1 MKYRVWFCFWLLLAA
16 SGSALAAPA
25 VAPKVTID
33 AWVGKELVYDI
44 AFLWF
49 DRIAEGQLAVS
60 PGSRPGTYR
69 ALLEARTLGVTAWVT
84 SDRVQRYESLM
95 ETSPDGHLRSL
106 SYESRII
113 KGPEGK
119 RKDRGKRYLFDHG
132 KGQVSYAR
140 TRDGVPGAAT
150 VLPIQ
155 GTPPADILT
164 AFFNF
169 QAGVY
174 GPLTPGETYRILAL
188 AKKGVGW
195 IDAEVLPGEK
205 WPAKEFFSKNGTLVK
220 VRVDP
225 EVFETKD
232 GILYIWFDQ
241 ALRPERG
248 IVENVIGLGSIYGS
262 ERPLPAPTTNNP

>member
-1 MKYRVWFCFWLLLAA
+1 MKYLGWFSLWLLLASA
-16 SGSALAAPA
+16 GSAVAAPA
-25 VAPKVTID
+25 AAPKVTID
-33 AWVGKELVYDI
+33 SWVGKELVYDI

-60 PGSRPGTYR
+60 PGPRPGTYR
-69 ALLEARTLGVTAWVT
+69 VLLEARTLGVAAWVT

-95 ETSPDGHLRSL
+95 ETGPDGRLRSL
-106 SYESRII
+106 SHESRII
-113 KGPEGK
+113 KGPKGK

-132 KGQVSYAR
+132 EGQVSYAR
-140 TRDGVPGAAT
+140 THDGVPGAAT
-150 VLPIQ
+150 VLPIA

-174 GPLTPGETYRILAL
+174 GPLAPGGKYRISAL

-195 IDAEVLPGEK
+195 IEAEVLPEKK
-205 WPAKEFFSKNGTLVK
+205 WPAKEFFPKNGTLVK

-262 ERPLPAPTTNNP
+262 ERPLPAATTNNP

>member
-1 MKYRVWFCFWLLLAA
+1 MKYRAWFCLWLL
-16 SGSALAAPA
+16 SALVGGGA
-25 VAPKVTID
+25 VAVAAEPEGPPQVTID

-60 PGSRPGTYR
+60 SGPRPGTYR
-69 ALLEARTLGVTAWVT
+69 ALLEARTLGVAAWLT

-95 ETSPDGHLRSL
+95 ETGPDGRLRSL

-132 KGQVSYAR
+132 KRQVTYAR
-140 TRDGVPGAAT
+140 TRDGVPGEAT
-150 VLPIQ
+150 ILPIA

-174 GPLTPGETYRILAL
+174 GPLAPGGKYRISAL

-195 IDAEVLPGEK
+195 IDAEVLPPGK
-205 WPAKEFFSKNGTLVK
+205 WPAKEFFPQNGTLVK
-220 VRVDP
+220 VQVDP

-241 ALRPERG
+241 TLRPERG

-262 ERPLPAPTTNNP
+262 ERP

>member
-1 MKYRVWFCFWLLLAA
+1 MKYLGWFCLCLLLA
-16 SGSALAAPA
+16 SVGSAVAAPA

-33 AWVGKELVYDI
+33 SWVGEALVYDI

-60 PGSRPGTYR
+60 PGPRPGTYR
-69 ALLEARTLGVTAWVT
+69 ALLEARTLGVAAWVT

-95 ETSPDGHLRSL
+95 ETGPDGHLRSL
-106 SYESRII
+106 THESRII

-119 RKDRGKRYLFDHG
+119 RKDRGKRYQFNHG
-132 KGQVSYAR
+132 KGEVSYAR
-140 TRDGVPGAAT
+140 TRDGVPGAAEI
-150 VLPIQ
+150 LPIT
-155 GTPPADILT
+155 GIPPADILT

-174 GPLTPGETYRILAL
+174 GPLAPGGKYRISAL

-195 IDAEVLPGEK
+195 IEAEVLPERR
-205 WPAKEFFSKNGTLVK
+205 WPAKEYFPKNGTLVK

-262 ERPLPAPTTNNP
+262 ERP